1 MLSVVEIGEKIAIAR
16 KMKNLSQSQL
26 ATSLS
31 VSAQAVGKWE
41 RGESMPDIIMFQNL
55 AETLGVD
62 LNYFSGGQSSPAE
75 NQNITNTQAPMAE
88 ISAKEEAAVQIP
100 EWNMSSSNW
109 KDMDFS
115 GLGGLAEK
123 FNNANI
129 DNCQFVDS
137 ELSGLQLRRNNINY
151 SDFTKS
157 DLKGCTFSNAN
168 IQNDVFIDCDLSKSE
183 FIRSNV
189 VESDFTGANLTG
201 IAAKWCNIRRSIF
214 KGASLSGALFNYCQ
228 FTDIVF
234 DGKIVNCAFEN
245 NDFTRVEFSGAEIRN
260 TFFKNCKLKKAKIIN
275 CKMDKL
281 TYAFMKACKADLS
294 DVQML
299 ED

>member
-1 MLSVVEIGEKIAIAR
+1 MLSIVEIGEKIAIAR

-26 ATSLS
+26 AASLS
-31 VSAQAVGKWE
+31 VTAQAVGKWE

-55 AETLGVD
+55 SETLGVD
-62 LNYFSGGQSSPAE
+62 LNYFSDYQSAE
-75 NQNITNTQAPMAE
+75 INTQYAQKTSQE
-88 ISAKEEAAVQIP
+88 IASLDKGVGQIP
-100 EWNMSSSNW
+100 EWNMSSTNW

-115 GLGGLAEK
+115 GLTGLAEK

-137 ELSGLQLRRNNINY
+137 ELAGLQLRRNNINH

-157 DLKGCTFSNAN
+157 DLKGCVFSSSN
-168 IQNDVFIDCDLSKSE
+168 IQNDIFIDCDLSNSE
-183 FIRSNV
+183 FVRSNV
-189 VESDFTGANLTG
+189 VNSDFTGANLTG
-201 IAAKWCNIRRSIF
+201 IIAKWCNIRKSIF
-214 KGASLSGALFNYCQ
+214 TGAVLSGASFQYGQ

-234 DGKIVNCAFEN
+234 EGKIINCAFEN
-245 NDFTRVEFSGAEIRN
+245 NDFTHVEFNGAEIRN
-260 TFFKNCKLKKAKIIN
+260 TFFKNCKLKKTKIIN
-275 CKMDKL
+275 CKIDKL

-299 ED
+299 DE